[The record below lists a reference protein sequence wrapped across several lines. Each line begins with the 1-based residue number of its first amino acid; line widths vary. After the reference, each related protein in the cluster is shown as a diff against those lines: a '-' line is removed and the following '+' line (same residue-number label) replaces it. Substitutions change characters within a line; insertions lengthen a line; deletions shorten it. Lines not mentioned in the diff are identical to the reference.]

1 MYENTEQK
9 QTALLVCVDTGEFDA
24 QVSIDELEELS
35 YTAGAQV
42 AGKVIQ
48 RRESL
53 DPSTCVGSGRLEE
66 IKEFCQANDVN
77 LLIFDHELT
86 AVQQRNIERETDL
99 AVIDRT
105 TLILDIFA
113 QRARSKEGKL
123 QVELAQ
129 QKYLLP
135 RLMGLGQSLSR
146 LGGGIGT
153 RGPGES
159 KLESDR
165 RHIRRRIQSLEEQLE
180 EMMLLP

>member
-1 MYENTEQK
+1 MA
-9 QTALLVCVDTGEFDA
+9 ALSKGII
-24 QVSIDELEELS
+24 SLS
-35 YTAGAQV
+35 
-42 AGKVIQ
+42 
-48 RRESL
+48 RRLSL
-53 DPSTCVGSGRLEE
+53 
-66 IKEFCQANDVN
+66 IHI
-77 LLIFDHELT
+77 LIFDHELT

-180 EMMLLP
+180 EVGRHREQMCIRDRDIALWRNG

>member
-105 TLILDIFA
+105 TLILDISA
-113 QRARSKEGKL
+113 QPGQALSQPHEPG
-123 QVELAQ
+123 
-129 QKYLLP
+129 QKILL
-135 RLMGLGQSLSR
+135 LGQLHLEFSLFR
-146 LGGGIGT
+146 AGPLG
-153 RGPGES
+153 E
-159 KLESDR
+159 DV
-165 RHIRRRIQSLEEQLE
+165 QD
-180 EMMLLP
+180 